1 MLRRDMHT
9 PETKQKFIALRAQ
22 GRSYEN
28 IAKELNVAKSTLILW
43 SRELR
48 FEIQNQ
54 RAIVLDDLHERILGN
69 AQHRISQ
76 LNLKLAK
83 LEGELQQRDLS
94 DVPTARLYAMAEKM
108 RRDIER
114 LTEHSFI
121 SPIKEIPNAE
131 FVDEVQEWKP

>member
-1 MLRRDMHT
+1 MHT
-9 PETKQKFIALRAQ
+9 PETKQKFVTRRAQ
-22 GRSYEN
+22 GHSFEQL
-28 IAKELNVAKSTLILW
+28 AKDLGVAKSTLILW

-54 RAIVLDDLHERILGN
+54 RVIVLDDLHERLLGN

-83 LEGELQQRDLS
+83 VEGELQQRNLS
-94 DVPTARLYAMAEKM
+94 DVPTAKLYTMAESL

-114 LTEHSFI
+114 LTQHSFI
-121 SPIKEIPNAE
+121 SPIKDIPNAE